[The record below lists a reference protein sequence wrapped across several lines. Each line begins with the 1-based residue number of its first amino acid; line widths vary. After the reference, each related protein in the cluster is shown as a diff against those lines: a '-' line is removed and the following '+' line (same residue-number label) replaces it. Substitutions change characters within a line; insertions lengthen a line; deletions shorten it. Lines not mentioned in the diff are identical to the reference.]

1 MRVGLR
7 MVILAI
13 LYLAALNTNAAAD
26 QWDDLAR
33 KFIDQEQARLVR
45 RVTDASGVV
54 IELEHPLITKRVI
67 IAVADG
73 RPGVSFQFN
82 SAVAPGDL
90 AFGLMSRG
98 GSLVTGKEA
107 AAILKALRQSYQAAL
122 KDKNGVS
129 IVSSDGI
136 SVSCIVIPG
145 DGELSFLLATN

>member
-1 MRVGLR
+1 MKVSLR
-7 MVILAI
+7 IVILAI
-13 LYLAALNTNAAAD
+13 LYLVALNANAAAD

-45 RVTDASGVV
+45 RATDASGVV
-54 IELEHPLITKRVI
+54 IELKHPLITKSVV

-73 RPGVSFQFN
+73 RPGISFQFN
-82 SAVAPGDL
+82 SARAPGDL
-90 AFGLMSRG
+90 AFALMSRG

-107 AAILKALRQSYQAAL
+107 MAILKALRESYQAAL
-122 KDKNGVS
+122 EDKNGMS

-136 SVSCIVIPG
+136 SVSCIIIPG